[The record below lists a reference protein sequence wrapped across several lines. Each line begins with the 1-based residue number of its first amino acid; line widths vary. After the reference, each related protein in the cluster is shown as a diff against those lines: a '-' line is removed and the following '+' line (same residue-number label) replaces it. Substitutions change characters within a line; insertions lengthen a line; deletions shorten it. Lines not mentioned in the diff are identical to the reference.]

1 MSLNAMASP
10 AALEPAPLVT
20 LIAAG
25 CSIKA
30 VQEALGH
37 ANASETL
44 DTYSHLWP
52 SDDDRIRDAVQSL
65 HGHGRPVSS
74 TDSVAPALQDPRS

>member
-1 MSLNAMASP
+1 
-10 AALEPAPLVT
+10 V

-25 CSIKA
+25 CSIMA

-44 DTYSHLWP
+44 DTYSHLLP

-65 HGHGRPVSS
+65 HGHARPVSS
-74 TDSVAPALQDPRS
+74 TDSVAPALQEHRS